1 MLTPSEFLGGDRKRP
16 AVRQIFGV
24 SGSGK
29 TTLLESW
36 GRDSVKSKSF
46 PKNWRLIVIDVKAE
60 DYGSI
65 AEPIT
70 DLEAT
75 MKSINENRA
84 TVYYPGVHSASED
97 VETLID
103 YLFHLSDR
111 QKDFQATLI
120 LEESSPY
127 ITAHTVP
134 DQIKRMA
141 VQGRSKGLALILAN
155 QRMMNNKWLD
165 TQTAHLL
172 AFQCPIPDR
181 DMIKK
186 RWGLDGNA
194 ISDRLATKPFSF
206 AHFDFNSLQLRYY
219 APIPLQ
225 ENQDPIPQD
234 QLAQDPGEESD
245 DQNVKGSMMDLFN
258 RSSWR

>member
-1 MLTPSEFLGGDRKRP
+1 MLNPSDFLGGDRKRP

-29 TTLLESW
+29 TTLLETW
-36 GRDSVKSKSF
+36 GRQAVKSKEF

-65 AEPIT
+65 AEPIY
-70 DLEAT
+70 DLEAA

-84 TVYYPGVHSASED
+84 TVYYPGVHDAED
-97 VETLID
+97 NVETLID
-103 YLFHLSDR
+103 YLFHLSDQ
-111 QKDFQATLI
+111 QKDFQATMI
-120 LEESSPY
+120 LEESSTY

-134 DQIKRMA
+134 PMIKRMA

-181 DMIKK
+181 KMIKD
-186 RWGLDGNA
+186 RWGLNGDQ
-194 ISDRLATKPFSF
+194 ISERLAQLPFSF
-206 AHFDFNSLQLRYY
+206 AHFDFNTLQLRYY
-219 APIPLQ
+219 APVDPIDA
-225 ENQDPIPQD
+225 DPIPQD
-234 QLAQDPGEESD
+234 QLKQDPGEGG
-245 DQNVKGSMMDLFN
+245 VKASMMDLFN